1 MHPKVNCYN
10 YLWFSPKNDNF
21 RLKTQIL
28 KCLKIH
34 PTDEAS
40 FVIPVHS
47 GFSKHSF
54 FASSNDEESE
64 SVGEPEEEP
73 KNHVFLITWP
83 LCLESKNKEL

>member
-1 MHPKVNCYN
+1 MKF
-10 YLWFSPKNDNF
+10 LE
-21 RLKTQIL
+21 
-28 KCLKIH
+28 IH

-47 GFSKHSF
+47 GFSKQSF

-73 KNHVFLITWP
+73 KNHFLYFSLP
-83 LCLESKNKEL
+83 SYLKSKNIGL

>member
-1 MHPKVNCYN
+1 M
-10 YLWFSPKNDNF
+10 
-21 RLKTQIL
+21 

-73 KNHVFLITWP
+73 KKTFVFKFHGILFGV
-83 LCLESKNKEL
+83 KNKVL